1 MVAVRILLVVL
12 CLFLGENVSFGRV
25 ALVLAM
31 VWATGIFAVGLLWS
45 SVAASTSALVIK
57 AGLYA
62 LQEFSVVLVLR
73 HCCKHPK
80 DVYYVGGLVMCVL
93 MGAHVSRLGMLLV
106 FSNAPVMG
114 GAVVGVVALA
124 AWFVAASLA
133 VAVGALLGRARGSVA
148 SCDDAVGEK
157 LGLSRETVKTYLSR
171 IYSRAGVG
179 GRQELL
185 AVLDADE

>member
-114 GAVVGVVALA
+114 GAVGGGWRSPRGSWPPRWPSWWAPCSGVPGARLRRA
-124 AWFVAASLA
+124 TMPWGRNSAS
-133 VAVGALLGRARGSVA
+133 RARP
-148 SCDDAVGEK
+148 
-157 LGLSRETVKTYLSR
+157 
-171 IYSRAGVG
+171 
-179 GRQELL
+179 
-185 AVLDADE
+185 